1 MGVFGIFVS
10 ILIPFIIR
18 KKIIDKTQVKENDE
32 VAQQNDDEKEKENEI
47 QSPPLPWYKKIV

>member
-18 KKIIDKTQVKENDE
+18 KKIIDKAQVKENDE
-32 VAQQNDDEKEKENEI
+32 V
-47 QSPPLPWYKKIV
+47 V